1 MTQME
6 NAAKYADEQEDR
18 KLLSALYNFNDS
30 YRETARDFEVL
41 RGPRLHPSMVRLL
54 INGYE
59 PGKKIRKVLNWP
71 PTETMPVCA
80 VHGIVHCYD
89 CSTQEVKPRTN
100 GAQPKR
106 KQQYTVSVGYVD
118 DEETRAKLK
127 ALTPAERL
135 AKLLD

>member
-6 NAAKYADEQEDR
+6 EATKYADEQEDR
-18 KLLSALYNFNDS
+18 KLLSALYNFNES

-89 CSTQEVKPRTN
+89 CSTEQVKPRSN
-100 GAQPKR
+100 GIQPKR
-106 KQQYTVSVGYVD
+106 KPTSKIVSVGKVTPEQD
-118 DEETRAKLK
+118 ARIM